1 MFSGPLCCN
10 CRAPPFLVPIPS
22 SLGGG
27 HMHSLTLRTGS
38 DAPLGERRNLNRTV
52 TWPDFLLEIQCWQMW
67 ENIHPCVLLV
77 EV

>member
-1 MFSGPLCCN
+1 
-10 CRAPPFLVPIPS
+10 
-22 SLGGG
+22 
-27 HMHSLTLRTGS
+27 MHSLTLRTGS